1 MPFFTHLGRIS
12 PQNEYHVALLV
23 IDLLYDGIREGFP
36 TLRHMNAN
44 AKPASCVNSPHVLA
58 PLEQY

>member
-23 IDLLYDGIREGFP
+23 IDFLYDGIREGFP
-36 TLRHMNAN
+36 TL
-44 AKPASCVNSPHVLA
+44 
-58 PLEQY
+58 